1 MPVKRLV
8 VNPSEIMEGDLVES
22 KDGTISYF
30 VLEIGKTMLHN
41 HRFLRI
47 ADNDGTRRR
56 LYPHDMEGKRV
67 VFRNEMK
74 VSA

>member
-22 KDGTISYF
+22 KDGTKSYF
-30 VLEIGKTMLHN
+30 VLGIEKTMLHSHKFLRVAYN
-41 HRFLRI
+41 DGHRFS
-47 ADNDGTRRR
+47 
-56 LYPHDMEGKRV
+56 LYLHDMDGKRV